1 MVVQF
6 RRLRSKSKHKK
17 MMEIELMN
25 KIKMKRDMIKKTM
38 TSKEMTMTMTTMMK
52 TQMMMKRRSHM
63 ERKITMVR
71 IMMMR
76 MKATANPTKRAKR
89 RPMTMIRAQ
98 TRKISRQRT
107 IAERMKM
114 ISTRTQML

>member
-6 RRLRSKSKHKK
+6 RRLKNKSKHKK

-25 KIKMKRDMIKKTM
+25 KIKMKRAMIKKTM

-52 TQMMMKRRSHM
+52 TQMMMKKRSHM
-63 ERKITMVR
+63 ERKITMVS

-76 MKATANPTKRAKR
+76 MKATANPTKRARR
-89 RPMTMIRAQ
+89 RPMKMIRAQ
-98 TRKISRQRT
+98 TKKIRRQRIIAGRMTMISRRT
-107 IAERMKM
+107 KM
-114 ISTRTQML
+114 L